1 MRSATPEATAYRL
14 ADAGGLFVHVMAS
27 GKKIWRL
34 RYKFQKREKMLT
46 LGD

>member
-1 MRSATPEATAYRL
+1 
-14 ADAGGLFVHVMAS
+14 MAS